1 MTSRK
6 FFVYLWRINGLLLLA
21 AGLLAVGVLAVVGVH
36 MVRDALRPRQV
47 DNVANAMVG
56 EVESEKARLGEFARV
71 EGSEVLRAPLSISQS
86 YSLGVGSKEADSVRN
101 YLFVD
106 AKSRSSYWLL
116 PTMDKLIL
124 RDHDLP
130 ETEYGAKRLPVRVV
144 VYTIVDTDSDKD
156 GRLTDRDRKTVGITG
171 PDGTDLRRVAEEVDE
186 LHFADLATPSVVTLV
201 YSKGGRLMGN
211 DVYLERASGNVDS
224 FEIKPRAK

>member
-1 MTSRK
+1 
-6 FFVYLWRINGLLLLA
+6 
-21 AGLLAVGVLAVVGVH
+21 
-36 MVRDALRPRQV
+36 
-47 DNVANAMVG
+47 
-56 EVESEKARLGEFARV
+56 
-71 EGSEVLRAPLSISQS
+71 
-86 YSLGVGSKEADSVRN
+86 VGSKEADSVRN

-130 ETEYGAKRLPVRVV
+130 ETEYGAKRLPVRAV

-171 PDGTDLRRVAEEVDE
+171 PDGTDLRRVAEDVEEV
-186 LHFADLATPSVVTLV
+186 HFADLSTPSVVTVV
-201 YSKGGRLMGN
+201 YSKGGKLMVT
-211 DVYLERASGNVDS
+211 DVALERASGGVDTY
-224 FEIKPRAK
+224 EVQPRGK